1 MGVFVRKVKTASG
14 ATAVQIAHT
23 RRGVQKII
31 EHIGSAHTEAEVAAL
46 VQVAK
51 NKIAGDQQEFD
62 LQIPVPTDRPI
73 PASAPAGPVVTG
85 SSSQLLWDVLED
97 AYARIGFSAI
107 GNDTFRQL
115 VLARLVEPTS
125 KADTIRVL
133 EEIGVPAPSLRT
145 IWRTLASCIEQDWR
159 DTACR
164 AAYAF
169 AAAKAGPTG
178 LSVVLYDV
186 TTLYFEA
193 TDEDELRKVGMSKE
207 RRVDPQIVVGLLV
220 DRDGFPL
227 EIHCFEANKAETL
240 TLIPVLKSFQHRHRT
255 RDLVVVADA
264 GMLSAANLNALEDAG
279 FSFIVGSRITKA
291 PYDLASHFE
300 RHGNNFKDGQTLES
314 VRSMGVGA
322 KARDRRVVYHYSF
335 KREKRDNYTLN
346 KQIEKAEKVAN
357 GQRPLKRDR
366 FVKLAGKKPGV
377 NWTLVERARQL
388 LGLKGYVSNIS
399 PEVLDGP
406 AVVAAYHSLW
416 QVEKSFRMAKSDIR
430 ARPMFHHQ
438 RDSIEAH
445 LTVVFCAL
453 AVARHLQDVTEVSI
467 KKLVQTLRP
476 LRTVTI
482 DVNGHELTAAPAIDA
497 DTQEI
502 LNSIAARSTH

>member
-1 MGVFVRKVKTASG
+1 M
-14 ATAVQIAHT
+14 
-23 RRGVQKII
+23 
-31 EHIGSAHTEAEVAAL
+31 
-46 VQVAK
+46 
-51 NKIAGDQQEFD
+51 
-62 LQIPVPTDRPI
+62 
-73 PASAPAGPVVTG
+73 
-85 SSSQLLWDVLED
+85 
-97 AYARIGFSAI
+97 
-107 GNDTFRQL
+107 
-115 VLARLVEPTS
+115 
-125 KADTIRVL
+125 
-133 EEIGVPAPSLRT
+133 
-145 IWRTLASCIEQDWR
+145 
-159 DTACR
+159 
-164 AAYAF
+164 
-169 AAAKAGPTG
+169 
-178 LSVVLYDV
+178 

-193 TDEDELRKVGMSKE
+193 TDEDDLRKVGMSKE

-220 DRDGFPL
+220 DSSGFPL
-227 EIHCFEANKAETL
+227 EIHCFEGNKAETL
-240 TLIPVLKSFQHRHRT
+240 TLIPVLRSFQDRHGT
-255 RDLVVVADA
+255 RDMVVVADA

-291 PYDLASHFE
+291 PYDLAAHFE
-300 RHGNNFKDGQTLES
+300 RHGNHFKDGQTLES
-314 VRSMGVGA
+314 VRSMGTGA

-335 KREKRDNYTLN
+335 KREKRENYTLN

-377 NWTLVERARQL
+377 DWALVDRARQL

-399 PEVLDGP
+399 SEVLDGP

-453 AVARHLQDVTEVSI
+453 AVARHLQDVTGISI

-482 DVNGHELTAAPAIDA
+482 DVNGHDLTAAPAIDA

-502 LNSIAARSTH
+502 LDMVSAHAGH